1 MGHSYIAASRP
12 DSSLDAA
19 ADERLIRPAPASP
32 ASGAKPKRYLRI
44 LVVDDLVVNRKLL
57 SAILASSGQSVTE
70 AANGPEAIEAAASG
84 PFDLILM
91 DLHMP
96 RMDGAA
102 ATRAIRAGAAANR
115 ATPILA
121 LTADTRPE
129 QVAVC
134 AEAGMDGYLTKPIS
148 LPELLAT
155 VDALDVPEDDD
166 EA

>member
-1 MGHSYIAASRP
+1 MGQTYIAAPRP
-12 DSSLDAA
+12 NISLDDAA
-19 ADERLIRPAPASP
+19 EERLIRLAPAPP
-32 ASGAKPKRYLRI
+32 GANAKRYLRI

-57 SAILASSGQSVTE
+57 SAILASSGHSVTE
-70 AANGPEAIEAAASG
+70 AANGPEAIEAAGLA

-102 ATRAIRAGAAANR
+102 AARAVRAIAGPNR

-134 AEAGMDGYLTKPIS
+134 MQAGMDGYLTKPIS
-148 LPELLAT
+148 LADLLAT
-155 VDALDVPEDDD
+155 VDALDVVEDDD